1 MEIFLIKRKMWK
13 SSLILFPVL
22 MLSGCVYSTMSATV
36 SSAKYSDSPRP
47 TFFVVVPSPLF
58 YFNDKRIETRI
69 VELIENKMI
78 EHGYGKAY
86 LPKTATV
93 KVYYKYSIALGQAY
107 GSNFEDFVDSRILIN
122 SLNEYPNYFQIYIMG
137 IERSKNEEKNEMLWQ
152 GEVYGAG
159 ENIDIL
165 ELAYYFVDVL
175 FDNFDV
181 TVANKKYL
189 KRVSW

>member
-1 MEIFLIKRKMWK
+1 MSFL
-13 SSLILFPVL
+13 VL

-36 SSAKYSDSPRP
+36 SSAKYSDPPRP
-47 TFFVVVPSPLF
+47 TYFVVVPSALF
-58 YFNDKRIETRI
+58 DFGDKSTEMRI
-69 VELIENKMI
+69 VDLIENKMV

-86 LPKTATV
+86 LPETATV
-93 KVYYKYSIALGQAY
+93 KVYYKYSIEFGQAY
-107 GSNFEDFVDSRILIN
+107 GSNFEDFIDSRILIK
-122 SLNEYPNYFQIYIMG
+122 SLSEYPNYFQIYLMG
-137 IERSKNEEKNEMLWQ
+137 NERAKKGEKNEMIWQ

-165 ELAYYFVDVL
+165 ELAYYLVDVL

-189 KRVSW
+189 RRVSW